1 MPKIKFHTNLDAY
14 KAVDCF
20 PKTFSLPPRIGE
32 KVYVKS
38 DYNNYFVDK
47 KLPVR
52 LEVVDV
58 SWVEIDTVICEL
70 HFSKIDAEFQRLR

>member
-1 MPKIKFHTNLDAY
+1 MKIKFQTNLDAY
-14 KAVDCF
+14 RAVDCF

-38 DYNNYFVDK
+38 EYNQYFTDKK
-47 KLPVR
+47 KLPIR